1 MVPGI
6 LVSLCE
12 LNASIRVF
20 IWQKV
25 SGHREKPGVRMQCM

>member
-1 MVPGI
+1 MVQGI

-20 IWQKV
+20 IWQKA
-25 SGHREKPGVRMQCM
+25 SGHRENQA